1 MYHVTQFT
9 CTLYFSFTDQQ
20 QEMWSLGERV
30 SDIERTQTTILQ
42 ALSRL
47 EQMVSQASYMYSSFS
62 ASAAAYHSPS
72 LPNVPD
78 HFPSTPLSGHH
89 RFEAI
94 NLGHHFQPNTGT
106 PPANE
111 ATVLC
116 ATDKDPLPLRHLY
129 HNKPLPSSEIDKS
142 DLVSVDYVMKG
153 MKAKSL
159 KPSTVT
165 QLLARESYFG
175 ESLMA
180 RCTPSG
186 TKDLPALPKQ
196 EMLELKKTVFR
207 AFPKYS
213 VDAFETEWK
222 SKCWTAIEQA
232 CGRTRRLERKY

>member
-1 MYHVTQFT
+1 MYTP
-9 CTLYFSFTDQQ
+9 
-20 QEMWSLGERV
+20 
-30 SDIERTQTTILQ
+30 
-42 ALSRL
+42 
-47 EQMVSQASYMYSSFS
+47 FS

-78 HFPSTPLSGHH
+78 HFPSTPLSGRSEATSSGYH

-94 NLGHHFQPNTGT
+94 NLGHHFQPNTDT

-116 ATDKDPLPLRHLY
+116 ATDKNPLPLRHLY

-165 QLLARESYFG
+165 QLLARESYFW

-186 TKDLPALPKQ
+186 TKDLPALPKH

-213 VDAFETEWK
+213 VDAFEMEWK
-222 SKCWTAIEQA
+222 SI
-232 CGRTRRLERKY
+232 